1 MTETDRIKRII
12 LSLLESKFQLPP
24 EAIQKIESGGFLTSV
39 AFDGLRLVYLYLE
52 LEKLFGIRFEPEDV
66 LDGRF
71 NTLQK
76 IALTIAER
84 M

>member
-1 MTETDRIKRII
+1 M
-12 LSLLESKFQLPP
+12 
-24 EAIQKIESGGFLTSV
+24 

-52 LEKLFGIRFEPEDV
+52 LEKLFGIHFEPEDV

-71 NTLQK
+71 NTLQE
-76 IALTIAER
+76 IALTVAER